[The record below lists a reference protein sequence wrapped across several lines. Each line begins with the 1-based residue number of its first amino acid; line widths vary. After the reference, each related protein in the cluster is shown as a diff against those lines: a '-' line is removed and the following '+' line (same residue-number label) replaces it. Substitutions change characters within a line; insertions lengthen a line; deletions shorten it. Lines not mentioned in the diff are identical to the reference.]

1 MVGPEMERL
10 RSYLEVTMACC
21 AALAVVFAVVRGAW
35 ARILGRGPVEE
46 MFPPAAT
53 WRPGVDAV
61 EPRDASA
68 AVTGTVIGGPLAATV
83 LAYAL
88 LVHLLVSTGLAQI
101 DSSGWFVR
109 DAVLTAIAV
118 SLLVLGR
125 RRTATASALVG
136 VGALW
141 FALGVTDM
149 HVFGGFEFR
158 AVPPALDA
166 AFHLSGW
173 WLIVAAAGVSVA
185 QRRAHIVPVGS
196 AA

>member
-1 MVGPEMERL
+1 
-10 RSYLEVTMACC
+10 MACC
-21 AALAVVFAVVRGAW
+21 AALAVVFAAMRAAW

-53 WRPGVDAV
+53 WRPGAGAV

-68 AVTGTVIGGPLAATV
+68 AVAGTVIGGPLAATV
-83 LAYAL
+83 LAYAV

-101 DSSGWFVR
+101 DPSGTAGWIVR
-109 DAVLTAIAV
+109 DAVLAAV
-118 SLLVLGR
+118 AAGLLVFGR
-125 RRTATASALVG
+125 RRTAMASAWVG

-141 FALGVTDM
+141 FGLGVTDM
-149 HVFGGFEFR
+149 HVLGGFEFR
-158 AVPPALDA
+158 TVPLVVDA

-173 WLIVAAAGVSVA
+173 WLLVAAAGVAVA
-185 QRRAHIVPVGS
+185 QRRADIVPAGS

>member
-1 MVGPEMERL
+1 
-10 RSYLEVTMACC
+10 
-21 AALAVVFAVVRGAW
+21 
-35 ARILGRGPVEE
+35 
-46 MFPPAAT
+46 MFPLAAT
-53 WRPGVDAV
+53 WRPGADAV
-61 EPRDASA
+61 EPVRDASA
-68 AVTGTVIGGPLAATV
+68 AVVGTVIGGPLAATV

-101 DSSGWFVR
+101 DPSGWIER
-109 DAVLTAIAV
+109 DALLAAV
-118 SLLVLGR
+118 AVGLLVFGR

-158 AVPPALDA
+158 AVPLALDA

-173 WLIVAAAGVSVA
+173 WLLIAAAGVSVA
-185 QRRAHIVPVGS
+185 QRRADIVPAGS